1 MKTEKIIKKAEKHE
15 SVSLNL
21 RTTAEIRDRF
31 KELCKKTGSTANRTL
46 NAFME
51 EYIKKE
57 EQKNVKDL
65 SVFDGIRD
73 LSSRGETYRFKRI
86 ADGYT
91 VYKLNG
97 YSFNKIGVVK
107 AKEDI
112 SDIDL
117 FNLGWEVDR

>member
-1 MKTEKIIKKAEKHE
+1 MKTEKIIKKAEKKE

-21 RTTAEIRDRF
+21 RTTAGIRDRF
-31 KELCKKTGSTANRTL
+31 KELCRKNGSTANRTL
-46 NAFME
+46 NEFMK
-51 EYIKKE
+51 EYVEKE
-57 EQKNVKDL
+57 EQKNVRDL
-65 SVFDGIRD
+65 SVFNGIRD

-86 ADGYT
+86 ANGYT

-97 YSFNKIGVVK
+97 YSFNKIGVIE

-117 FNLGWEVDR
+117 FNLGWETDR

>member
-31 KELCKKTGSTANRTL
+31 KELCKKNGSTANRTL

-57 EQKNVKDL
+57 EQKNLKDL
-65 SVFDGIRD
+65 SVFNGIRD
-73 LSSRGETYRFKRI
+73 LSSRGETYRFNRI
-86 ADGYT
+86 ADGYS